1 MKKTRFLQA
10 AGIWTLLLFFAI
22 ISNILI
28 LSYASIRETSSLPLR
43 KGTRH
48 SLVFSPVQLDSIE
61 QKFGTSL
68 EILPE
73 YRRPILTA
81 LSYYPDLIGVSISFK
96 YSEEATTMASRPKL
110 SSLFSSKRK
119 YCIYINKKENFE
131 GILLVDIPPEA
142 QVGIIG
148 HEIAHIA
155 EYERRNLFGIIQ
167 LGTMYLTDRGKQSFE
182 KETDRQ
188 TIERGLGWQL
198 LEWAQYAMYDS
209 PKASPAYKEF
219 KRRIY
224 MSPKEIEEQIN
235 LYSYRY
241 AL

>member
-1 MKKTRFLQA
+1 MTKKRILLA
-10 AGIWTLLLFFAI
+10 VGLSALLLLATI
-22 ISNILI
+22 GSNILV
-28 LSYASIRETSSLPLR
+28 LSYASIRDVENLPLR
-43 KGTRH
+43 KGTRC
-48 SLVFSPVQLDSIE
+48 SLVFTPSQLDSIE
-61 QKFGTSL
+61 RKFGASVV
-68 EILPE
+68 ILPE
-73 YRRPILTA
+73 YRKPILTA
-81 LSYYPDLIGVSISFK
+81 LSYYPDLIGVPISFE
-96 YSEEATTMASRPKL
+96 YSEEATTMASRPKPF
-110 SSLFSSKRK
+110 SLLTSKRQ
-119 YCIYINKKENFE
+119 YCIYINKKKDFE
-131 GILLVDIPPEA
+131 GILLADIPPEA

-167 LGTMYLTDRGKQSFE
+167 LGTMYLTDKGKQSFE

-188 TIERGLGWQL
+188 TVERGLGWQL

-224 MSPKEIEEQIN
+224 MSPKEILEYIN

-241 AL
+241 SL